1 MKTYDPTT
9 GTYYARADEGAE
21 QVATT
26 DPSQVEAIGTPE
38 ENVAIVPTP
47 WYKKKS
53 NILLMV
59 AIAFVIWWFFI
70 RKKSAP
76 PIVGDIVG

>member
-1 MKTYDPTT
+1 MKTYDPAT
-9 GTYYARADEGAE
+9 GTYYAKTDTLED

-26 DPSQVEAIGTPE
+26 DPSQVEAIGTPD
-38 ENVAIVPTP
+38 ENVAVMPTP

-59 AIAFVIWWFFI
+59 AVAFVVWWFFI